1 MMKRKLKRKLL
12 YYGTSTILLL
22 TVLIAMDRYKL
33 YKEEKPPVPI
43 VTVNGQEIPHI
54 LGQYDWHGT
63 KTEKMDPLKAMAGMN
78 PSRVKERETLE
89 VSFPSE
95 IEPESITIS
104 QVNTL
109 PGQEEKT
116 VKGNSISIPKN
127 PYMERT
133 YFKIKAV
140 WGKEFSTS
148 FVKLDVEE
156 LPPLYDFL
164 SKDPEK
170 LAVLAIVPRGES
182 EKFDIP
188 DEVKEKLDSFQISD
202 DLEELK
208 KTHPEIRIN
217 TPPIYLIFNTEY
229 LQQTVDDKETLIR
242 ILTYGDRQ

>member
-1 MMKRKLKRKLL
+1 MMKRKLLF
-12 YYGTSTILLL
+12 YGTSTILLL

-43 VTVNGQEIPHI
+43 VTVNGQEIPQI

-78 PSRVKERETLE
+78 PSKVKERETLE
-89 VSFPSE
+89 VSFPPE
-95 IEPESITIS
+95 IEPDSILIS
-104 QVNTL
+104 QINTL
-109 PGQEEKT
+109 PGMEKKI
-116 VKGNSISIPKN
+116 VKGTSIPIPKN

-133 YFKIKAV
+133 YFKIKAI
-140 WGKEFSTS
+140 WRKEFSTYY
-148 FVKLDVEE
+148 VKLDIEE

-188 DEVKEKLDSFQISD
+188 EEVKEKLDSFQISD
-202 DLEELK
+202 NMEELK
-208 KTHPEIRIN
+208 KTHYQELRIY
-217 TPPIYLIFNTEY
+217 TAPIYLIFNTEF
-229 LQQTVDDKETLIR
+229 LQQTVEDKESLIR
-242 ILTYGDRQ
+242 ILTHGDRQ

>member
-1 MMKRKLKRKLL
+1 MKRKLLI
-12 YYGTSTILLL
+12 YGTSAILLL
-22 TVLIAMDRYKL
+22 TLLIAMDRYKL
-33 YKEEKPPVPI
+33 YKEEKPPVPT
-43 VTVNGQEIPHI
+43 VTVNGQETPYI
-54 LGQYDWHGT
+54 LGQYNWHGT
-63 KTEKMDPLKAMAGMN
+63 KTEKMDPIKVMAGMD
-78 PSRVKERETLE
+78 PFKVKERETLE
-89 VSFPSE
+89 VSFPPG
-95 IEPESITIS
+95 IEPETISIS

-140 WGKEFSTS
+140 WGKEFSTYY
-148 FVKLDVEE
+148 VKLDIEE

-188 DEVKEKLDSFQISD
+188 DELKEKLDSFQISD

-208 KTHPEIRIN
+208 KAHYPELRIYIA
-217 TPPIYLIFNTEY
+217 PIYLIFNTEY
-229 LQQTVDDKETLIR
+229 LLQTVEDKETLIS